1 MLLAQEEV
9 LVAVEALA
17 AGLHPVLAHV
27 YPAPVRVPAL
37 VEEEQGAARKPATP
51 VPYVQKVKRFNS
63 YT

>member
-17 AGLHPVLAHV
+17 AGLHPVRV
-27 YPAPVRVPAL
+27 PVFPAPVRVPVPVVAEL
-37 VEEEQGAARKPATP
+37 GAARKPATP
-51 VPYVQKVKRFNS
+51 APYVQKFKRFNS